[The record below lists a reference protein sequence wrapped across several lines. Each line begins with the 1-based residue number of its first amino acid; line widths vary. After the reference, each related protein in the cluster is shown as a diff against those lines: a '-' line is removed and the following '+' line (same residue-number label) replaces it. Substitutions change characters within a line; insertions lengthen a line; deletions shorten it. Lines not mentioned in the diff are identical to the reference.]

1 MIICWHDICMEYVT
15 FVDIAF
21 ATLVGIIFLTFVDK
35 LSVAF
40 INSSHTITELSA
52 ILFKYLKFSQIHV
65 LRLQL

>member
-1 MIICWHDICMEYVT
+1 MEYVT

-52 ILFKYLKFSQIHV
+52 IVFKYLTFSQIHV